1 MVLKVISILDPP
13 KLNKAFN
20 NLEPLA
26 EGGYFSYS
34 CAAISGSQPIIF
46 YWFKDGQTITSQ
58 SKNIQIIEF
67 GKMQSN
73 LIIENVKAIDSANY
87 TCNAKNDF
95 GEDNHSVRL
104 IVRGKINDL
113 ITNY

>member
-1 MVLKVISILDPP
+1 MNLDPP
-13 KLNKAFN
+13 KLSKLLNI
-20 NLEPLA
+20 ETIS

-34 CAAISGSQPIIF
+34 CAAKSGSQPIIF

-58 SKNIQIIEF
+58 TKDIQIIEL

-95 GEDNHSVRL
+95 GEDSHSVRL
-104 IVRGKINDL
+104 IVRGKLNHL

>member
-1 MVLKVISILDPP
+1 MVLKVISILDSP
-13 KLNKAFN
+13 KLNKVFN
-20 NLEPLA
+20 NEQLA
-26 EGGYFSYS
+26 EGGYFSYP
-34 CAAISGSQPIIF
+34 CIIKSGSQPIIF

-58 SKNIQIIEF
+58 SKDIQIIEL

-104 IVRGKINDL
+104 IVRGKLNYL